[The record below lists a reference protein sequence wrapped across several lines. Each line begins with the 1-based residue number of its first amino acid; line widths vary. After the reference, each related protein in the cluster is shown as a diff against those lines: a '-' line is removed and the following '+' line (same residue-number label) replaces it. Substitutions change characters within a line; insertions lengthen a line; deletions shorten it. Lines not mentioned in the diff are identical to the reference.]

1 MNAEWF
7 APRPMTSK
15 ALQMPRAENLGAK
28 QNGARSGGRTGR
40 LLVRSAWGNPG
51 PQGGRAGFQRTG
63 RPLRF
68 WGRKMGATPP
78 IRKCESRIHSRQK
91 RISRGGT
98 NRFSLK
104 PRVVLSQFLPWL
116 HDRLAQT
123 PQKAPAKNG
132 SP

>member
-51 PQGGRAGFQRTG
+51 PQGRRGRVSEDMTSS
-63 RPLRF
+63 PLL
-68 WGRKMGATPP
+68 
-78 IRKCESRIHSRQK
+78 ESEDGSDPAHPYMRITHTFAAK
-91 RISRGGT
+91 T
-98 NRFSLK
+98 HK
-104 PRVVLSQFLPWL
+104 PR
-116 HDRLAQT
+116 R
-123 PQKAPAKNG
+123 N
-132 SP
+132 